1 MTTPLILGAI
11 AVVGVAAVPF
21 LLPAS
26 TIVKR
31 SAIVNAP
38 AETIFPM
45 IASNSGYQRFNPWKA
60 QDPDLKITMHGPDRG
75 IGSGF
80 AFDGKGGK
88 GSQTITA
95 LEDNSSVTMLL
106 DLGAMGQ
113 PVTTFR
119 LEPAGERTRVTW
131 STRAE
136 FGMNPIGR
144 VFGLFLDGMLG
155 SDYELGL
162 KLLGDAAGNR
172 A

>member
-1 MTTPLILGAI
+1 MTSHLILAALVVAGI
-11 AVVGVAAVPF
+11 AATPF

-31 SAIVNAP
+31 SAVVDAP
-38 AETIFPM
+38 AERIFPM

-60 QDPDLKITMHGPDRG
+60 RDPKLKITMLGPDSG
-75 IGSGF
+75 VGSGF
-80 AFDGKGGK
+80 AFDGQGGK
-88 GSQTITA
+88 GTQTITA
-95 LEDNSSVTMLL
+95 LEENASVTMQL
-106 DLGAMGQ
+106 DLGPMGR

-119 LEPAGERTRVTW
+119 LEPAGERTKVTW

-144 VFGLFLDGMLG
+144 VLGLFLDGMLG

-162 KLLGDAAGNR
+162 KLLGDAAADR